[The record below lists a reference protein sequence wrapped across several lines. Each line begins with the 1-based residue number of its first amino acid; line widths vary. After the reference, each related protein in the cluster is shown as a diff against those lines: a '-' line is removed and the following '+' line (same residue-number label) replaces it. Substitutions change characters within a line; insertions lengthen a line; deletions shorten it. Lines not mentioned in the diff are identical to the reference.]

1 MKFHTLIALSEFE
14 ARFDDA
20 TLRRPLVARRNPEAA
35 GGGPASEPSRNPE
48 APTIIPDGDAPQP
61 GMLLP
66 GILDDAP
73 RPVGDTPQPDLVAP
87 RNLMVLP
94 PKLDDAPQPVDDAP
108 QPDTAA
114 PPNPMVLPPKLDDAP
129 QPVGD
134 APRPVGDAPQPVGD
148 TPRPDGD
155 APRPVGDAPQ
165 PVGVASNRTDRSS
178 SKKASTPG
186 GDDGLELVDMS
197 GSSIEVQ
204 VKHHKDTSA
213 EVQVMLQAYHKEV
226 DAFQRRRERYEREI
240 KALDRSIG
248 PRYTKELQYRRLA
261 AEEAALQRR
270 GGEINAQGEAIRL
283 AEEWLRANAGR
294 INDRIK
300 AVRANERRI
309 QRRINERRLAEFLRQ
324 ETSEGVITRED
335 TDGDG
340 KIDQKTLTDPDGNVV
355 SKTEYHYADDGTVDR
370 VVVTTA
376 EGVET
381 HLDADGDGKID
392 QRTLTDLEGN
402 QTTDTQY
409 HFADDGTVDRITVTT
424 AEGVETHLDTDGDGK
439 IDQKTLIDAEGNQ
452 TTDTQYHF
460 ADDGKVDRI
469 TVTTAEGVETRR
481 DTDGDGKIDQRTL
494 TDLEGNQTTDTQYHF
509 ADDGT
514 IDRITVTNA
523 EGVETHLDT
532 DGDGKIDQKTLTD
545 LEGNQTT
552 DTVYHY
558 TDDGKIDR
566 MVVTTA
572 EGVETHLD
580 TDGDGKID
588 QKTLTDLEGNQ
599 TTDTQYHFAD
609 DGKVDRITVTTAEG
623 VETHLDTDGD
633 GKIDQK
639 TLTDLEGNQTTD
651 TVYHYTDDGKIDRM
665 VVTTAEGVETHLDTD
680 GDGKIDQ
687 KTLTDLEGNQT
698 TDTQY
703 HFADD
708 GKVDR
713 ITVTTAEGVETHL
726 DTDGDGKIDQKTL
739 TDLEGNQTSD
749 TQYHYTDDGKIDR
762 MVVTTAEGVET
773 HLDTD
778 GDGKID
784 QKTLT
789 DLEGNQTSDTQY
801 HFADDGKVDRITVT
815 TAEGVETHLDTDG
828 DGKIDQRTLIDAEG
842 NQTTDTQYHFAD
854 DGTVD
859 RITVTTAEGV
869 ETHLDTDGD
878 GKIDQRTLTDLEG
891 NQTTDTQYH
900 FADDGKVDRITVTTA
915 EGVETRLDTDGDGK
929 IDQITL
935 IDAEGNQTSD
945 TQYHFADDGKVDR
958 ITVTTPEGVTVHT
971 DSNGDGKIDYMSDA
985 GSAGDAVDFLDS
997 LTNGGSAS
1005 PSGQWSR
1012 EQGTGTWYNIWELE
1026 DDSGIKLVGAAYN
1039 VLDENTV
1046 VADGTVSIN
1055 GREARV
1061 RTTYTRNP
1069 DGTITRQS
1077 RLVNYYENDAPGS
1090 GGGGGGG
1097 GEATYTVAADGTV
1110 TMEQDGHT
1118 YTIRDEDRAEA
1129 IRNAPT
1135 IDVTEIDQNTPDG
1148 EYLTADGQMVQVS
1161 DQDNGRQ
1168 TTRMQGSGEVTVMDD
1183 ARYFQRDVAELQ
1195 AAGQVAVSPE
1205 EISQL
1210 SDLGRDLT
1218 LEWGD
1223 TPFAEKASAAV
1234 SAYAGITDVPPT
1246 GVEVGGRQ
1254 GFDQG
1259 LALAELQTD
1268 LQRVSEGKTN
1278 LTAVLAKWEA
1288 DPRSAT
1294 LMLEGPRERLYGEEV
1309 GEYEGPPTS
1318 ISATEWLS
1326 QAVAAETQQFED
1338 IFRQVTSREPSG
1350 NRARDAAVL
1359 SQYGENP
1366 LTDMGYAAEV
1376 QAFENIFRQVTG
1388 REPSGDLAKD
1398 ADILSRYG
1406 ENAVTDMGYAG
1417 EVQAFEK
1424 EERERQEMILPGET
1438 GQIGTQVNIDP
1449 VTGTLQVSQGVA
1461 PIVQAQKE
1469 ERERQEMILPGETGV
1484 IGDQVNID
1492 PVTGALQ
1499 VSPGVM
1505 PAVAASQAEE
1515 RERQE
1520 RERRVAQLE
1529 SKFRDEVLQTGDAPG
1544 GFVESVL
1551 DSQIEGGGLP
1561 TNHPDFPE
1569 YDQLR
1574 TEMDGPHWRR
1584 EQISSA
1590 TQQLLDDSTIWT
1602 IDIGPAKDAISA
1614 LVTGRHV
1621 SNYDSSI
1628 PVPVNA
1634 GVLPVIGTLAD
1645 ANIRGADGYS
1655 RGDVAWLAGMGAL
1668 DVLPI
1673 PGVGTLART
1682 SKGAM
1687 VVIRN
1692 LPAAG
1697 GIATG
1702 GRRTLA
1708 SVTQGTLK
1716 APYQV
1721 TGTHPKPQGVSNI
1734 PVHMGGEVVVDGQL
1748 VPAWEGLLRQRDEA
1762 LQQYRQTGMSQSIDL
1777 STADGGIQT
1786 VWVGGSRAATSYGT
1800 GGMVHTSPMA
1810 GLLTELSQ
1818 TPEGFVGKVKVGKS
1832 GQLLPD
1838 VEQRHFM
1845 TTQGVPAFREGSAF
1859 NKTLY
1864 EDPSFSPGYQTF
1876 VDPRNL
1882 ADVEHVRKVFGGD
1895 VDTGV
1900 MRPSAVVEL
1909 EGGVPQYKV
1918 IAGGPDKPQLYQEY
1932 PVSLQKTRGI
1942 TEHMYVDVPP
1952 DLQVGRLE
1960 VFRDNV
1966 LAEVDRL
1973 RGRTETFYVAH
1984 QKADGTIEVLR
1995 KADMDALAAAG
2006 VSLDDALRVRTR
2018 AGETRFIAPI
2028 QWDSAVRR
2036 FSTAVARG
2044 NDERHDFENAQ
2055 DRGLD
2060 NRDTFGAGVR
2070 TPNGNPPLGSVDVVG
2085 RPDGRYALGGDGPL
2099 RISAPALTARLSG
2112 PGPGIARP
2120 TPSPIPMVEP
2130 QPDARVPDLRIPDAH
2145 GPDAR
2150 VADPRIPHPPIPD
2163 AHGPDARVADPR
2175 IPHPPIPDARVP
2187 DARIAD
2193 PRIPYPPIPDAHVPD
2208 ARVADPRIPYP
2219 PIPDAH
2225 VPDARVADPRVTYAR
2240 IPGIGTPDLTRQRRV
2255 RLPEVDEAPMTVV
2268 KAEEGL
2274 YPRVVAHDELIRVYH
2289 DLDTGEVRTEPLV
2302 LPTEPIIVKHDD
2314 TPPPIESRFAGHRRI
2329 TPRGG
2334 YVFTKPVGERRRKA
2348 SSKRHP
2354 YLRKGELRRR

>member
-1 MKFHTLIALSEFE
+1 MTFQTLIALSEFE

-20 TLRRPLVARRNPEAA
+20 MLRRPLVARRNPEAA
-35 GGGPASEPSRNPE
+35 GGGPASEPSRKPE
-48 APTIIPDGDAPQP
+48 TPAIIPDDDAPQP

-66 GILDDAP
+66 GIMDDAP
-73 RPVGDTPQPDLVAP
+73 RPVGDTPQSDLAAP
-87 RNLMVLP
+87 RNPMVLP
-94 PKLDDAPQPVDDAP
+94 PKLDDAPQPAGDAPQPDLAAPRNPLVLPPKLDDAPQPVGDAP
-108 QPDTAA
+108 QPDTVA
-114 PPNPMVLPPKLDDAP
+114 PANPMVLPPKLDDAP
-129 QPVGD
+129 QPVGNATQPVGG
-134 APRPVGDAPQPVGD
+134 APQPAGDTLQPAGDAPQPVGD
-148 TPRPDGD
+148 PPRPIGD
-155 APRPVGDAPQ
+155 APQLVGDAPQ
-165 PVGVASNRTDRSS
+165 PVGVAPQSVGVA
-178 SKKASTPG
+178 SKKALSPG
-186 GDDGLELVDMS
+186 GDDGPKLVDKS

-204 VKHHKDTSA
+204 LQHHKDTSA
-213 EVQVMLQAYHKEV
+213 EVQALLQAYHQEV
-226 DAFQRRRERYEREI
+226 DAFQRRMNRYEQDVAAFNRGAGARPATAREQ
-240 KALDRSIG
+240 K
-248 PRYTKELQYRRLA
+248 RLV
-261 AEEAALQRR
+261 AEEAALQRLGR
-270 GGEINAQGEAIRL
+270 ELNAQGEALQL
-283 AEEWLRANAGR
+283 ADQWLRANASR
-294 INDRIK
+294 INDRV
-300 AVRANERRI
+300 ASARAN
-309 QRRINERRLAEFLRQ
+309 QRRTNRRNRAEFLRE
-324 ETSEGVITRED
+324 ETPEGVITRED

-340 KIDQKTLTDPDGNVV
+340 KIDRKTLTDPDGNVA
-355 SKTEYHYADDGTVDR
+355 SETQYHYADDGTIDR
-370 VVVTTA
+370 VVVTTP
-376 EGVET
+376 
-381 HLDADGDGKID
+381 
-392 QRTLTDLEGN
+392 
-402 QTTDTQY
+402 
-409 HFADDGTVDRITVTT
+409 
-424 AEGVETHLDTDGDGK
+424 EGVETHLDTDGDGK
-439 IDQKTLIDAEGNQ
+439 FDQITLFDPEGNQ
-452 TTDTQYHF
+452 TSDTVY
-460 ADDGKVDRI
+460 R
-469 TVTTAEGVETRR
+469 
-481 DTDGDGKIDQRTL
+481 
-494 TDLEGNQTTDTQYHF
+494 Y

-514 IDRITVTNA
+514 
-523 EGVETHLDT
+523 
-532 DGDGKIDQKTLTD
+532 
-545 LEGNQTT
+545 
-552 DTVYHY
+552 
-558 TDDGKIDR
+558 IDR

-580 TDGDGKID
+580 TDGDGKTD
-588 QKTLTDLEGNQ
+588 Q
-599 TTDTQYHFAD
+599 
-609 DGKVDRITVTTAEG
+609 R
-623 VETHLDTDGD
+623 
-633 GKIDQK
+633 
-639 TLTDLEGNQTTD
+639 
-651 TVYHYTDDGKIDRM
+651 
-665 VVTTAEGVETHLDTD
+665 
-680 GDGKIDQ
+680 
-687 KTLTDLEGNQT
+687 
-698 TDTQY
+698 
-703 HFADD
+703 
-708 GKVDR
+708 
-713 ITVTTAEGVETHL
+713 
-726 DTDGDGKIDQKTL
+726 
-739 TDLEGNQTSD
+739 
-749 TQYHYTDDGKIDR
+749 
-762 MVVTTAEGVET
+762 
-773 HLDTD
+773 
-778 GDGKID
+778 
-784 QKTLT
+784 TLT

-801 HFADDGKVDRITVT
+801 HFADDGTIDRMVVTTPEGVETHRDTDGDGKIDQKTLIDAEGNQTADTVYHYTDDGTIDRIVVT
-815 TAEGVETHLDTDG
+815 TPEGVETHLDTDG
-828 DGKIDQRTLIDAEG
+828 DGKIDQITLIDPEG
-842 NQTTDTQYHFAD
+842 NQTTNTEYHYTD
-854 DGTVD
+854 DGTID
-859 RITVTTAEGV
+859 RMVVTTPEGV

-878 GKIDQRTLTDLEG
+878 GKIDRETLTDP
-891 NQTTDTQYH
+891 
-900 FADDGKVDRITVTTA
+900 
-915 EGVETRLDTDGDGK
+915 
-929 IDQITL
+929 
-935 IDAEGNQTSD
+935 EGNQTSD

-958 ITVTTPEGVTVHT
+958 ITVTTPEGVRVHTDSDGDGKIDRETLTDPDGNQTSDTAYHYADDGTIDRITVTTPEGTRVHT
-971 DSNGDGKIDYMSDA
+971 DSNGDGKIDYVPDA
-985 GSAGDAVDFLDS
+985 GSVGDARELFELNDS
-997 LTNGGSAS
+997 GSKPPGRLT
-1005 PSGQWSR
+1005 R
-1012 EQGTGTWYNIWELE
+1012 EQGTGNWYNASTLE
-1026 DDSGIKLVGAAYN
+1026 DDSGINLVGPSYA
-1039 VLDENTV
+1039 VGENTII
-1046 VADGTVSIN
+1046 ADGTVSF
-1055 GREARV
+1055 GGGSTGRV

-1069 DGTITRQS
+1069 DGTLTTQS
-1077 RLVNYYENDAPGS
+1077 RLINYYKDDAP

-1097 GEATYTVAADGTV
+1097 GSSRDYTVAADGTV
-1110 TMEQDGHT
+1110 SYTENGHT
-1118 YTIRDEDRAEA
+1118 YTVSDDDLAQAVRDAVNTGDA
-1129 IRNAPT
+1129 T
-1135 IDVTEIDQNTPDG
+1135 GLSSVDTTTVTNS
-1148 EYLTADGQMVQVS
+1148 DGQVMAHSLSSTDAINAVVAASQGVFNPYHPTANNGTPHPES
-1161 DQDNGRQ
+1161 GQPVYFDSAGNAFYDAGLSNPVDDQAQAYFSGMLDTDRDGVPDSQ
-1168 TTRMQGSGEVTVMDD
+1168 DGVAGSMGNEVTVAVPDRFLPD
-1183 ARYFQRDVAELQ
+1183 AVRPAIPTLGDIQ
-1195 AAGQVAVSPE
+1195 ANAAALPAAAAARGIDTTGLSIS
-1205 EISQL
+1205 EISQKVFIH
-1210 SDLGRDLT
+1210 DQTAFVEQFLGPDAVPDGQAPTREQLAQAQEMYD
-1218 LEWGD
+1218 D
-1223 TPFAEKASAAV
+1223 DVASLNAQV
-1234 SAYAGITDVPPT
+1234 QGFTIGRETSDVPPA

-1259 LALAELQTD
+1259 LALAELQAD
-1268 LQRVSEGKTN
+1268 LQRVAEGKTS
-1278 LTAVLAKWEA
+1278 LTAVLAKWQA
-1288 DPRSAT
+1288 DPRGST
-1294 LMLEGPRERLYGEEV
+1294 LMLQGPRERLYGEEV
-1309 GEYEGPPTS
+1309 GEYEGPPTE

-1326 QAVAAETQQFED
+1326 QAVAAET
-1338 IFRQVTSREPSG
+1338 
-1350 NRARDAAVL
+1350 
-1359 SQYGENP
+1359 
-1366 LTDMGYAAEV
+1366 V
-1376 QAFENIFRQVTG
+1376 QFENIFRQVTG
-1388 REPSGDLAKD
+1388 REPSGDLARD

-1406 ENAVTDMGYAG
+1406 GNAVTDMGYAG

-1469 ERERQEMILPGETGV
+1469 ERERQEMILPGETGQ
-1484 IGDQVNID
+1484 IGTQVNIDPVTGTLQVSQGVAPIVQAQKEERERQEMILPGETGQIGTQVNID

-1505 PAVAASQAEE
+1505 PAVAASQAE
-1515 RERQE
+1515 E

-1584 EQISSA
+1584 EQIASA

-1721 TGTHPKPQGVSNI
+1721 TGTRPKPQGVSNI

-1762 LQQYRQTGMSQSIDL
+1762 LQQYRQTGMPQSIDL
-1777 STADGGIQT
+1777 PTADGGIQT

-1864 EDPSFSPGYQTF
+1864 EDPNFSPGYQTF
-1876 VDPRNL
+1876 VDRRNL

-1909 EGGVPQYKV
+1909 EGGVPQSKV
-1918 IAGGPDKPQLYQEY
+1918 IAGGPDKPPLYQEY
-1932 PVSLQKTRGI
+1932 PVGLQKTRGF

-1952 DLQVGRLE
+1952 DMMLGRWE

-1984 QKADGTIEVLR
+1984 QNADGTIVVLR

-2018 AGETRFIAPI
+2018 AGETRFIAPS

-2036 FSTAVARG
+2036 FSTAAARG
-2044 NDERHDFENAQ
+2044 NDERHDFKNAQ

-2070 TPNGNPPLGSVDVVG
+2070 TPNGNPPVGSVDVVG

-2099 RISAPALTARLSG
+2099 RISAPAPTARLSR
-2112 PGPGIARP
+2112 PLPGIARP

-2130 QPDARVPDLRIPDAH
+2130 QPDARVADPRIPDAH
-2145 GPDAR
+2145 VPDVR
-2150 VADPRIPHPPIPD
+2150 VADPRIPY
-2163 AHGPDARVADPR
+2163 PR
-2175 IPHPPIPDARVP
+2175 IL
-2187 DARIAD
+2187 
-2193 PRIPYPPIPDAHVPD
+2193 DAHVPD

-2219 PIPDAH
+2219 RIPDAH
-2225 VPDARVADPRVTYAR
+2225 VPDVRVADPRIPYPRIPDARVADPRVAHAR

-2354 YLRKGELRRR
+2354 YLRKGELRRG

>member
-1 MKFHTLIALSEFE
+1 MTFQTLIALSEFE

-35 GGGPASEPSRNPE
+35 GGGPASEPSRKPE
-48 APTIIPDGDAPQP
+48 TPAIIPDDDTPQP

-66 GILDDAP
+66 GILDDAR
-73 RPVGDTPQPDLVAP
+73 RPVGDTRQPDL
-87 RNLMVLP
+87 
-94 PKLDDAPQPVDDAP
+94 
-108 QPDTAA
+108 AA

-129 QPVGD
+129 QPGGD
-134 APRPVGDAPQPVGD
+134 APQPDTAALPNPMVLPPKLDDAPQPGGDAPQPDTAALPNPMVLPPKLDDAPQPAGDTPRPVGGAPQPAGDTPRPAGDAPQPVGDPPRPIGDAPQLVGDAPQPVG
-148 TPRPDGD
+148 
-155 APRPVGDAPQ
+155 VAPQ
-165 PVGVASNRTDRSS
+165 PVGVASNRTDGSS
-178 SKKASTPG
+178 SKKALSPG
-186 GDDGLELVDMS
+186 GDDGPKLVDKS

-204 VKHHKDTSA
+204 LQHHKDTSA
-213 EVQVMLQAYHKEV
+213 EVQALLQAYHQEV
-226 DAFQRRRERYEREI
+226 DAFQRRMRRYEQDVAAFNRGAGARPATAREQ
-240 KALDRSIG
+240 K
-248 PRYTKELQYRRLA
+248 RLV
-261 AEEAALQRR
+261 AEEAALQRLGR
-270 GGEINAQGEAIRL
+270 ELNAQGEALQL
-283 AEEWLRANAGR
+283 ADQWLRANASR
-294 INDRIK
+294 INDRVES
-300 AVRANERRI
+300 ARANQRRTNRRI
-309 QRRINERRLAEFLRQ
+309 RAEFLRE
-324 ETSEGVITRED
+324 ETPEGVITRED

-340 KIDQKTLTDPDGNVV
+340 KIDRKTLTDPDGNVA
-355 SKTEYHYADDGTVDR
+355 SETQYHYADDGTIDR
-370 VVVTTA
+370 VVVTTPEGVETHLDTDGDGKFDQITLIDA
-376 EGVET
+376 EGNQTTDTVYHYTDDGKIARMVVTTPEGVET
-381 HLDADGDGKID
+381 HLDADGDGKTD
-392 QRTLTDLEGN
+392 QRTLIDPDGN
-402 QTTDTQY
+402 QTSDTQY
-409 HFADDGTVDRITVTT
+409 HFADDGTIDRMVVTT
-424 AEGVETHLDTDGDGK
+424 PEGVETHLDTDGDGK

-452 TTDTQYHF
+452 TSDTVY
-460 ADDGKVDRI
+460 R
-469 TVTTAEGVETRR
+469 
-481 DTDGDGKIDQRTL
+481 
-494 TDLEGNQTTDTQYHF
+494 Y

-514 IDRITVTNA
+514 IDRI
-523 EGVETHLDT
+523 
-532 DGDGKIDQKTLTD
+532 
-545 LEGNQTT
+545 
-552 DTVYHY
+552 
-558 TDDGKIDR
+558 
-566 MVVTTA
+566 VVTTP
-572 EGVETHLD
+572 
-580 TDGDGKID
+580 
-588 QKTLTDLEGNQ
+588 
-599 TTDTQYHFAD
+599 
-609 DGKVDRITVTTAEG
+609 
-623 VETHLDTDGD
+623 
-633 GKIDQK
+633 
-639 TLTDLEGNQTTD
+639 
-651 TVYHYTDDGKIDRM
+651 
-665 VVTTAEGVETHLDTD
+665 
-680 GDGKIDQ
+680 
-687 KTLTDLEGNQT
+687 
-698 TDTQY
+698 
-703 HFADD
+703 
-708 GKVDR
+708 
-713 ITVTTAEGVETHL
+713 
-726 DTDGDGKIDQKTL
+726 
-739 TDLEGNQTSD
+739 
-749 TQYHYTDDGKIDR
+749 
-762 MVVTTAEGVET
+762 
-773 HLDTD
+773 
-778 GDGKID
+778 
-784 QKTLT
+784 
-789 DLEGNQTSDTQY
+789 
-801 HFADDGKVDRITVT
+801 
-815 TAEGVETHLDTDG
+815 EGVETHLDTDG
-828 DGKIDQRTLIDAEG
+828 DGKIDQRTLIDPEGNQTTDTQYHYADDGTIDRMVVTTPEGVETHLDTDGDGKFDQRTLIDAEG
-842 NQTTDTQYHFAD
+842 NQTTDTQYHYAD
-854 DGTVD
+854 DGKVD

-891 NQTTDTQYH
+891 NQTSDTQYH
-900 FADDGKVDRITVTTA
+900 FADDGTVDRITVTTA
-915 EGVETRLDTDGDGK
+915 EGTR
-929 IDQITL
+929 
-935 IDAEGNQTSD
+935 
-945 TQYHFADDGKVDR
+945 
-958 ITVTTPEGVTVHT
+958 VHT
-971 DSNGDGKIDYMSDA
+971 DSDGDGTFGNVPDA
-985 GSAGDAVDFLDS
+985 GSSGDAMDLLDR
-997 LTNGGSAS
+997 LTNGESAVS
-1005 PSGQWSR
+1005 SGQWGRARS
-1012 EQGTGTWYNIWELE
+1012 TGNWHNVSELE
-1026 DDSGIKLVGAAYN
+1026 DDSGINLEHVHYRVVN
-1039 VLDENTV
+1039 ENTII
-1046 VADGTVSIN
+1046 ANGIASIN
-1055 GREARV
+1055 RRDAGV
-1061 RTTYTRNP
+1061 QTTYMRNP
-1069 DGTITRQS
+1069 DGTITTQS
-1077 RLVNYYENDAPGS
+1077 RLINYFKDDAPGS
-1090 GGGGGGG
+1090 GGGG
-1097 GEATYTVAADGTV
+1097 GEATYTVEADGTV
-1110 TMEQDGHT
+1110 KMEQDGHT

-1148 EYLTADGQMVQVS
+1148 EYLTTDGQMVQVS
-1161 DQDNGRQ
+1161 NQDNGRQ
-1168 TTRMQGSGEVTVMDD
+1168 TVHNQGTGEVTVMDD
-1183 ARYFQRDVAELQ
+1183 ARYFQRDVAALQ

-1205 EISQL
+1205 EIDRL

-1223 TPFAEKASAAV
+1223 TPFAENASAAV
-1234 SAYAGITDVPPT
+1234 SAYAGITDVPPA
-1246 GVEVGGRQ
+1246 GVEAGGRQ

-1259 LALAELQTD
+1259 LALTELQTD

-1318 ISATEWLS
+1318 ISTTEWLS
-1326 QAVAAETQQFED
+1326 QAVAAETEQFEN
-1338 IFRQVTSREPSG
+1338 IFRQVTRREPSG

-1376 QAFENIFRQVTG
+1376 RAFEDIFRQVTG

-1417 EVQAFEK
+1417 EVRQFENIFREATGREPSGDLAKDAAVLSQYGENPLTDMGYAAEVRQFEKTFREVTGREPSGDLAKDADILSRYGDNPLTDMGYAAEVRAFEK
-1424 EERERQEMILPGET
+1424 EERERQE
-1438 GQIGTQVNIDP
+1438 
-1449 VTGTLQVSQGVA
+1449 
-1461 PIVQAQKE
+1461 
-1469 ERERQEMILPGETGV
+1469 QEH
-1484 IGDQVNID
+1484 
-1492 PVTGALQ
+1492 
-1499 VSPGVM
+1499 
-1505 PAVAASQAEE
+1505 
-1515 RERQE
+1515 
-1520 RERRVAQLE
+1520 RVAQLE
-1529 SKFRDEVLQTGDAPG
+1529 GKFRDEVLETGDAPG
-1544 GFVESVL
+1544 GFVENVL
-1551 DSQIEGGGLP
+1551 DSQIESGGLP
-1561 TNHPDFPE
+1561 TNHPDFAE

-1574 TEMDGPHWRR
+1574 TELDGPHWRR
-1584 EQISSA
+1584 EQIASA

-1716 APYQV
+1716 APYQL
-1721 TGTHPKPQGVSNI
+1721 TGTRPKPQGVSNI
-1734 PVHMGGEVVVDGQL
+1734 PVHMGGEVVVDGQR

-1762 LQQYRQTGMSQSIDL
+1762 LQQYRQTGMPQSIDL
-1777 STADGGIQT
+1777 PTTDGGIQT

-1864 EDPSFSPGYQTF
+1864 EDPNFSPGYQTF

-1909 EGGVPQYKV
+1909 EGGVPQSKV
-1918 IAGGPDKPQLYQEY
+1918 IAGGPDKPPLYQEY
-1932 PVSLQKTRGI
+1932 PVGLQKTRGF

-1952 DLQVGRLE
+1952 DMMLGRWE

-1984 QKADGTIEVLR
+1984 QNADGTIVVLR

-2018 AGETRFIAPI
+2018 AGETRFIAPS

-2036 FSTAVARG
+2036 FSTAAARG
-2044 NDERHDFENAQ
+2044 NDERHDFKNAQ

-2070 TPNGNPPLGSVDVVG
+2070 TPNGNPRVGSVDVVG

-2099 RISAPALTARLSG
+2099 RISAPAPTARLS
-2112 PGPGIARP
+2112 RP
-2120 TPSPIPMVEP
+2120 TPSPIPLVGP
-2130 QPDARVPDLRIPDAH
+2130 QLDARIPD
-2145 GPDAR
+2145 
-2150 VADPRIPHPPIPD
+2150 PR
-2163 AHGPDARVADPR
+2163 
-2175 IPHPPIPDARVP
+2175 
-2187 DARIAD
+2187 
-2193 PRIPYPPIPDAHVPD
+2193 IPDAHVPD

-2219 PIPDAH
+2219 PIPDARVPDARVADPRIPYPPIPDAR
-2225 VPDARVADPRVTYAR
+2225 VPDARVADPRVAYAR

-2314 TPPPIESRFAGHRRI
+2314 TPPPIEPRFAGHRRI

-2354 YLRKGELRRR
+2354 YLRKGELRRG

>member
-1 MKFHTLIALSEFE
+1 MTFQTLIALSEFE

-35 GGGPASEPSRNPE
+35 GGGPASEPSRKPE
-48 APTIIPDGDAPQP
+48 TPAIIPDDDTQQP

-66 GILDDAP
+66 GIMDDAL
-73 RPVGDTPQPDLVAP
+73 RPLG
-87 RNLMVLP
+87 
-94 PKLDDAPQPVDDAP
+94 DAP

-114 PPNPMVLPPKLDDAP
+114 PRNPMVLPPKLDDAP
-129 QPVGD
+129 QPAGD
-134 APRPVGDAPQPVGD
+134 APQPDMVAPSNPMALPPKLDDAPQPAGDTPRPVGGAPQPAGDTPQPAGDAPQPVGDPPRPIGDAPQLVGDAPQPVG
-148 TPRPDGD
+148 
-155 APRPVGDAPQ
+155 VAPQ
-165 PVGVASNRTDRSS
+165 PVGVASNRTDGSS
-178 SKKASTPG
+178 SKKALSPG
-186 GDDGLELVDMS
+186 GDDGPKLVDKS

-204 VKHHKDTSA
+204 LKHHKDTSA
-213 EVQVMLQAYHKEV
+213 EVQALLQAYHQEV
-226 DAFQRRRERYEREI
+226 DAFQRRMQRYEQDVAAFNRGAGARPATAREQ
-240 KALDRSIG
+240 K
-248 PRYTKELQYRRLA
+248 RLV
-261 AEEAALQRR
+261 AEEAALQRLD
-270 GGEINAQGEAIRL
+270 GELNAQGEALQL
-283 AEEWLRANAGR
+283 ADQWLRANASR
-294 INDRIK
+294 INDRVES
-300 AVRANERRI
+300 ARANQRRTNRRI
-309 QRRINERRLAEFLRQ
+309 RAEFLRE
-324 ETSEGVITRED
+324 ETPEGVITRED

-340 KIDQKTLTDPDGNVV
+340 KIDRKTLTDPDGNVA
-355 SKTEYHYADDGTVDR
+355 SETQYHYADDGTVDR
-370 VVVTTA
+370 IVVTTP

-381 HLDADGDGKID
+381 HLDADGDGKTD
-392 QRTLTDLEGN
+392 RETLTDLDGNVTSDTEYHYADDGKIDRMVVTTPEGVETHLDTDGDGKTDRKTLIDPDGN
-402 QTTDTQY
+402 QTSDTEY
-409 HFADDGTVDRITVTT
+409 HFADDGKIDRMVVTT
-424 AEGVETHLDTDGDGK
+424 PEGVETHLDTDGDGK
-439 IDQKTLIDAEGNQ
+439 IDQKTLIDADGNQTSDTEYHYTDDGKIDRMVVTTPEGVETHLDTDGDGKIDQKTLIDADGNQ

-460 ADDGKVDRI
+460 ADDGKVDRMV
-469 TVTTAEGVETRR
+469 VTTP
-481 DTDGDGKIDQRTL
+481 
-494 TDLEGNQTTDTQYHF
+494 
-509 ADDGT
+509 
-514 IDRITVTNA
+514 

-545 LEGNQTT
+545 P
-552 DTVYHY
+552 D
-558 TDDGKIDR
+558 
-566 MVVTTA
+566 
-572 EGVETHLD
+572 
-580 TDGDGKID
+580 
-588 QKTLTDLEGNQ
+588 
-599 TTDTQYHFAD
+599 
-609 DGKVDRITVTTAEG
+609 
-623 VETHLDTDGD
+623 
-633 GKIDQK
+633 
-639 TLTDLEGNQTTD
+639 
-651 TVYHYTDDGKIDRM
+651 
-665 VVTTAEGVETHLDTD
+665 
-680 GDGKIDQ
+680 
-687 KTLTDLEGNQT
+687 
-698 TDTQY
+698 
-703 HFADD
+703 
-708 GKVDR
+708 
-713 ITVTTAEGVETHL
+713 
-726 DTDGDGKIDQKTL
+726 
-739 TDLEGNQTSD
+739 
-749 TQYHYTDDGKIDR
+749 
-762 MVVTTAEGVET
+762 
-773 HLDTD
+773 
-778 GDGKID
+778 
-784 QKTLT
+784 
-789 DLEGNQTSDTQY
+789 GNQTSDTQY

-815 TAEGVETHLDTDG
+815 TAEGVETYRDTDG
-828 DGKIDQRTLIDAEG
+828 DGKIDRE
-842 NQTTDTQYHFAD
+842 
-854 DGTVD
+854 
-859 RITVTTAEGV
+859 
-869 ETHLDTDGD
+869 
-878 GKIDQRTLTDLEG
+878 TLTDP
-891 NQTTDTQYH
+891 D
-900 FADDGKVDRITVTTA
+900 
-915 EGVETRLDTDGDGK
+915 
-929 IDQITL
+929 
-935 IDAEGNQTSD
+935 GNQTSD

-958 ITVTTPEGVTVHT
+958 ITVTTPGGVTVHT
-971 DSNGDGKIDYMSDA
+971 DRNGDGKIDYVPLA
-985 GSAGDAVDFLDS
+985 GSTSDAVDIFDRLA
-997 LTNGGSAS
+997 NGGSARA
-1005 PSGQWSR
+1005 SGLWSR
-1012 EQGTGTWYNIWELE
+1012 EQFTGTWHDILDMK
-1026 DDSGIKLVGAAYN
+1026 DDSGINLVGANYK
-1039 VLDENTV
+1039 VLNENTII
-1046 VADGTVSIN
+1046 ADGTVSLGGGGT
-1055 GREARV
+1055 GRV
-1061 RTTYTRNP
+1061 KTTYTRNP

-1077 RLVNYYENDAPGS
+1077 RLVNRYAKDDAP
-1090 GGGGGGG
+1090 GGGGGGSR
-1097 GEATYTVAADGTV
+1097 EYTVAADGSVSYTEGV
-1110 TMEQDGHT
+1110 HT
-1118 YTIRDEDRAEA
+1118 YTVNDEDL
-1129 IRNAPT
+1129 RNAVIDAMNTGDATGLSSVDSTTVTNSDGQVMAYSLSSTDAIDAVVASAQGVFNPYQPT
-1135 IDVTEIDQNTPDG
+1135 ANNGTPHPESGQPVYFDGAGNAFYDAGLSNPADDQAQAYFSGMLDTDRDGVPDSQDGVAGSMGNEFTVEVPDRFLPDAVRPAIPTFGDIQANAAALPAAAAARGIDTTGLSISDISQKVFIHDQTAFVEQFLGPDAVPDG
-1148 EYLTADGQMVQVS
+1148 QAPTPKQLAQAQEMY
-1161 DQDNGRQ
+1161 
-1168 TTRMQGSGEVTVMDD
+1168 DD
-1183 ARYFQRDVAELQ
+1183 DVASLN
-1195 AAGQVAVSPE
+1195 AQVQGFT
-1205 EISQL
+1205 I
-1210 SDLGRDLT
+1210 GRET
-1218 LEWGD
+1218 
-1223 TPFAEKASAAV
+1223 S
-1234 SAYAGITDVPPT
+1234 DVPPT

-1259 LALAELQTD
+1259 LALAELQAD
-1268 LQRVSEGKTN
+1268 LQRVSEGKTS

-1294 LMLEGPRERLYGEEV
+1294 LMLQGPRERLYGEEV
-1309 GEYEGPPTS
+1309 GEYEGPPTE

-1326 QAVAAETQQFED
+1326 QAVTEETAQFENT
-1338 IFRQVTSREPSG
+1338 FRQVTGRAPSG

-1388 REPSGDLAKD
+1388 REPSGDLARD

-1424 EERERQEMILPGET
+1424 TFR
-1438 GQIGTQVNIDP
+1438 D
-1449 VTGTLQVSQGVA
+1449 VTG
-1461 PIVQAQKE
+1461 
-1469 ERERQEMILPGETGV
+1469 REPSGDLARDADILSRYGENAVTDMGYAGEV
-1484 IGDQVNID
+1484 RAFKKTFRD
-1492 PVTGALQ
+1492 VTGREPSGDLARDADIL
-1499 VSPGVM
+1499 SRYGEN
-1505 PAVAASQAEE
+1505 AVTDMGYAAEV

-1520 RERRVAQLE
+1520 RERRVAHLE
-1529 SKFRDEVLQTGDAPG
+1529 GKFRDEVLQIGEAPG
-1544 GFVESVL
+1544 GFVENVL

-1574 TEMDGPHWRR
+1574 TEMDGPNWRR
-1584 EQISSA
+1584 EQIASA

-1602 IDIGPAKDAISA
+1602 IDIGPAKDAVSA

-1628 PVPVNA
+1628 PVPINA

-1697 GIATG
+1697 EIATG

-1716 APYQV
+1716 APYQL
-1721 TGTHPKPQGVSNI
+1721 TGARPKPQGVSNI

-1762 LQQYRQTGMSQSIDL
+1762 LQQYRQTGMPQSIDL
-1777 STADGGIQT
+1777 PTADGGIQT

-1864 EDPSFSPGYQTF
+1864 EDPNFSPGYQTF

-1909 EGGVPQYKV
+1909 EGGVPQSKV
-1918 IAGGPDKPQLYQEY
+1918 IAGGPDKPPLYQEY
-1932 PVSLQKTRGI
+1932 PVGLQKTRGI

-1984 QKADGTIEVLR
+1984 QNADGTIEVLR
-1995 KADMDALAAAG
+1995 KADMAALAAEG

-2018 AGETRFIAPI
+2018 AGETRFIAPS

-2036 FSTAVARG
+2036 YSTAAARG
-2044 NDERHDFENAQ
+2044 NDERHDFKNAQ

-2070 TPNGNPPLGSVDVVG
+2070 TPNGNPPVGSVDVVG

-2099 RISAPALTARLSG
+2099 RISAPAPTARLSG
-2112 PGPGIARP
+2112 PLPGTARP

-2130 QPDARVPDLRIPDAH
+2130 QPDARVPD
-2145 GPDAR
+2145 
-2150 VADPRIPHPPIPD
+2150 PR
-2163 AHGPDARVADPR
+2163 
-2175 IPHPPIPDARVP
+2175 
-2187 DARIAD
+2187 
-2193 PRIPYPPIPDAHVPD
+2193 IPDAHVPD
-2208 ARVADPRIPYP
+2208 ARVPDPRIP
-2219 PIPDAH
+2219 
-2225 VPDARVADPRVTYAR
+2225 DARVPDPLIPDPRIPDPR
-2240 IPGIGTPDLTRQRRV
+2240 IPDPRIPDPRIPDPRIPDPRIPDPRIPDPRIPDPRIPDPRIPDPRIPDPRIPDPRTPDLTRQRRV